1 MEKLLHSMYNDD
13 EFALVVDHVVE
24 YVTISGT
31 FINYEFYYR
40 TLDNKLY
47 KVPKNLYYLIKPL
60 AKHLYELSYFM
71 TNDDDIRFKLG
82 INLLKNFI
90 KNDKTNLQNTKTL

>member
-1 MEKLLHSMYNDD
+1 MYDD
-13 EFALVVDHVVE
+13 EEFALLVDHVQYATV
-24 YVTISGT
+24 SGT
-31 FINYEFYYR
+31 FIEYEFYYR

-47 KVPKNLYYLIKPL
+47 KVPKNLYYLINPQ

-71 TNDDDIRFKLG
+71 TNDDNIRFKLG

-90 KNDKTNLQNTKTL
+90 KNDKTNLQNTKTI